1 MDTVLSS
8 LTKEFNF
15 SGNLPKDAAAF
26 LNHHE
31 CPKTATH
38 SWQVA
43 NTAERL
49 AQRFGLDQVSAAQAG
64 WLHDISAVIPNKNR
78 LETAQRIG
86 LEVLPEEEE
95 VPLLLHQKISAAIA
109 SQLFN
114 LRDPSVL
121 GAIGCHTT
129 LKPSPDQMDLLLF
142 AADKLSW
149 DQKGIPP
156 YAAAM
161 ETALSRSL
169 EEAAWVYQD
178 YLWHSGKLKIIH
190 PWMRASY
197 QELQTKFG

>member
-1 MDTVLSS
+1 
-8 LTKEFNF
+8 
-15 SGNLPKDAAAF
+15 
-26 LNHHE
+26 
-31 CPKTATH
+31 
-38 SWQVA
+38 
-43 NTAERL
+43 
-49 AQRFGLDQVSAAQAG
+49 
-64 WLHDISAVIPNKNR
+64 
-78 LETAQRIG
+78 
-86 LEVLPEEEE
+86 
-95 VPLLLHQKISAAIA
+95 
-109 SQLFN
+109 
-114 LRDPSVL
+114 
-121 GAIGCHTT
+121 
-129 LKPSPDQMDLLLF
+129 MDLLLF